1 MKTKAKTLFTIDS
14 IAQQHELMG
23 LPKPQHPLMSISQFE
38 ESKGVTTKE
47 TGQFI
52 NKFYAI
58 AIKRKCTCRT
68 RYGQNDYDYN
78 QGMMSFFAPEQV
90 LSWNADDEMP
100 STGWSISIHPDF
112 LRGHALEQKIKEY
125 GFFNYAVNEAL
136 HLSPKEEAML
146 ERLLKIIHDE
156 YHTNIDNFSQDIILS
171 HLSLLLS
178 YANRFYNRQFITRKH
193 ANSDLLTKLEG
204 LLTEYFNSTKI
215 EENGLPTVKYL
226 SEQLNISPN
235 YLSDLLR
242 NLTGQ
247 NTQQHIHNKLIE
259 KAKEMLASSNLSV
272 SEIAYYLGFEYS
284 QSFNKLFKSKTSI
297 TPLEFRASFN

>member
-1 MKTKAKTLFTIDS
+1 MKTVFSKFLTIES
-14 IAQQHELMG
+14 IALQHQLMG
-23 LPKPQHPLMSISQFE
+23 LPQPQHPLMSISRFE
-38 ESKGVTTKE
+38 ESKGPATKE
-47 TGQFI
+47 SGHFM

-58 AIKRKCTCRT
+58 AIKSECTCQT
-68 RYGQNDYDYN
+68 RYGQNDYDYD
-78 QGMMSFFAPEQV
+78 QGMMSFFAPDQL

-100 STGWSISIHPDF
+100 SSGWSISIHPDF

-125 GFFNYAVNEAL
+125 GFFQYAVNEAL
-136 HLSPKEEAML
+136 HLSPKEEKMI
-146 ERLLKIIHDE
+146 ERLLKIIHEE
-156 YHTNIDNFSQDIILS
+156 YHTNIDNFSQEIILS

-193 ANSDLLTKLEG
+193 VNNDLLVRLE
-204 LLTEYFNSTKI
+204 LLLNDYFNSTKI
-215 EENGLPTVKYL
+215 EVKGLPTVKYI
-226 SEQLNISPN
+226 SDQLNISPN

-259 KAKEMLASSNLSV
+259 KAKAMLSSSNLSV

-284 QSFNKLFKSKTSI
+284 QSFNKLFKSKTSV

>member
-1 MKTKAKTLFTIDS
+1 MKTKANVLFTIES
-14 IAQQHELMG
+14 IAKQHQYMG
-23 LPKPQHPLMSISQFE
+23 LPQPQHPLMSIARFE
-38 ESKGVTTKE
+38 DSKGITTRE
-47 TGQFI
+47 TGHFV

-58 AIKRKCTCRT
+58 AIKKKCTCRT
-68 RYGQNDYDYN
+68 RYGQHEYDYN
-78 QGMMSFFAPEQV
+78 QGMMSFFAPDQL

-100 STGWSISIHPDF
+100 DAGWSISIHPDF
-112 LRGHALEQKIKEY
+112 LRNHPLEQKIKEY
-125 GFFNYAVNEAL
+125 GFFHYAVNEAL
-136 HLSPKEEAML
+136 HLSPKEEKMI
-146 ERLLKIIHDE
+146 EKLLKNIYEE
-156 YHTNIDNFSQDIILS
+156 YHSNIDGFSQDIILS

-193 ANSDLLTKLEG
+193 ASGHLLLKLER
-204 LLTEYFNSTKI
+204 LLNDYFNSPQLAEK
-215 EENGLPTVKYL
+215 GLPTVKYV
-226 SEQLNISPN
+226 SDQLHLSPN

-247 NTQQHIHNKLIE
+247 TTQQHIHGKLIE

-284 QSFNKLFKSKTSI
+284 QSFNKLFKSKTRI